1 MLDQSK
7 KLSYAIET
15 VFHIAY
21 TAGGRP
27 IRSRDL
33 AKWQGL
39 PHRYLEQ
46 AMQKLVHSSVL
57 RGIRGPNG
65 GYVLARERR
74 RITLG
79 EIARIVCEPVNLEE
93 KIDNNQ
99 RSTIYD
105 SILEPI
111 WNDLEGI
118 VMNKLDQI
126 TVQDLCKE
134 ANRLGIKRRVDSKI
148 DFSI

>member
-21 TAGGRP
+21 TAGGAP

-33 AKWQGL
+33 AKRQGL

-46 AMQKLVHSSVL
+46 VMQRLVHAGLL

-79 EIARIVCEPVNLEE
+79 DLARVVRESDNEE
-93 KIDNNQ
+93 GEVVSTA
-99 RSTIYD
+99 RSELND
-105 SILEPI
+105 AILEPI
-111 WNDLEGI
+111 WHDIEGI
-118 VMNKLDQI
+118 IMEKLDQI
-126 TVQDLCKE
+126 TIQSLCRE
-134 ANRLGIKRRVDSKI
+134 AQIKGIERLVSSKT

>member
-21 TAGGRP
+21 TAGGIP
-27 IRSRDL
+27 VRSRDL

-46 AMQKLVHSSVL
+46 VMQKLVNAGIL

-65 GYVLARERR
+65 GYILARERR

-79 EIARIVCEPVNLEE
+79 EIARIVCDSVGEASESQNIKRSRLNDEILKPVWNELE
-93 KIDNNQ
+93 
-99 RSTIYD
+99 STIM
-105 SILEPI
+105 ER
-111 WNDLEGI
+111 
-118 VMNKLDQI
+118 LDGI
-126 TVQDLCKE
+126 TVQMLC
-134 ANRLGIKRRVDSKI
+134 SKAQALEIEKSKAENI